1 MDKFPSFHEHSNGDI
16 SEIQGRLKDVQV
28 MFLKRSVEID
38 FAIMKTNQG
47 NVVLGRDFL
56 QAMKGFIDIGK
67 GQIRLRGAK
76 GKYLFPRKNKNELIE
91 NPSVPVYLFA
101 VFQTL
106 SLLFLCKN
114 FWAVKR
120 NNSPS

>member
-28 MFLKRSVEID
+28 MFLKRSIEID

-47 NVVLGRDFL
+47 NIVLGRDFL
-56 QAMKGFIDIGK
+56 RAMKGFIDIGK
-67 GQIRLRGAK
+67 GQIHLCGKAK

-91 NPSVPVYLFA
+91 NPSEILGDSDDFRE
-101 VFQTL
+101 L
-106 SLLFLCKN
+106 
-114 FWAVKR
+114 
-120 NNSPS
+120 